1 MARST
6 SNTIEDDRTD
16 SAGESPELRDAID
29 EVLRGVAHAPP
40 CQPPTE
46 AINGSRW
53 GDQGRF
59 VIEGRLGRGGMGIV
73 YLARDSLLG
82 RQVALKVLDAT
93 DQPGTRRAQLL
104 REARLAAGVEHER
117 IARIYD
123 VGEHE
128 ENTFVAMEYIRG
140 LNMRAWMKTAHEPEE
155 TLEVL

>member
-1 MARST
+1 MARS
-6 SNTIEDDRTD
+6 SDDIPADERSD

-40 CQPPTE
+40 CQPPSE
-46 AINGSRW
+46 ALNGSRW
-53 GDQGRF
+53 GDEGRF

-73 YLARDSLLG
+73 YLARDTLLG
-82 RQVALKVLDAT
+82 RQVALKVLDAA
-93 DQPGTRRAQLL
+93 DQPASGGRRAQLL

-128 ENTFVAMEYIRG
+128 DT
-140 LNMRAWMKTAHEPEE
+140 T
-155 TLEVL
+155 